1 VPAPSLVT
9 EDRDGQEDVVDAMS
23 RVIDRAQLAVTS
35 DGDVLLNMARFDMP
49 KRIEEIVRMALR
61 QRGAI
66 FIGVALSP
74 AEVRRLLDESAMIL
88 PNVTGPMV
96 GRRQR
101 GTLRRR

>member
-1 VPAPSLVT
+1 
-9 EDRDGQEDVVDAMS
+9 MS
-23 RVIDRAQLAVTS
+23 RVIDWAQLAVTI
-35 DGDVLLNMARFDMP
+35 DGDVLINVARFDVP
-49 KRIEEIVRMALR
+49 KKIEEIVKMALR

-74 AEVRRLLDESAMIL
+74 AEVRRLLDEAAMIL

-101 GTLRRR
+101 GKVRRRRSR

>member
-1 VPAPSLVT
+1 
-9 EDRDGQEDVVDAMS
+9 MS

-35 DGDVLLNMARFDMP
+35 DGDVLVNVARFDMP
-49 KRIEEIVRMALR
+49 KKVEEIVKMALR

-74 AEVRRLLDESAMIL
+74 SEVKRLLDEAAIVL

-101 GTLRRR
+101 GALRRR

>member
-1 VPAPSLVT
+1 
-9 EDRDGQEDVVDAMS
+9 MS

-35 DGDVLLNMARFDMP
+35 DGDVLLNVARFDVP
-49 KRIEEIVRMALR
+49 KKVEEVVRMALR
-61 QRGAI
+61 QRGAV

-74 AEVRRLLDESAMIL
+74 TEVRRLLDEAAML
-88 PNVTGPMV
+88 QPNATGPMV

>member
-1 VPAPSLVT
+1 
-9 EDRDGQEDVVDAMS
+9 MS
-23 RVIDRAQLAVTS
+23 RVIDRAPIALTS
-35 DGDVLLNMARFDMP
+35 DGDVLLNVARFDMP
-49 KRIEEIVRMALR
+49 KKVEEIVRMALR

-74 AEVRRLLDESAMIL
+74 AEVKRLLDEAAMLL

>member
-1 VPAPSLVT
+1 
-9 EDRDGQEDVVDAMS
+9 MS

-35 DGDVLLNMARFDMP
+35 DGGVLLNVARFDVP

-66 FIGVALSP
+66 FIGVALSTG
-74 AEVRRLLDESAMIL
+74 EVRHLLDEAAMLL
-88 PNVTGPMV
+88 PNATGPMV

-101 GTLRRR
+101 GALRKR

>member
-1 VPAPSLVT
+1 
-9 EDRDGQEDVVDAMS
+9 MS

-35 DGDVLLNMARFDMP
+35 DGAVLLNVARFDMP
-49 KRIEEIVRMALR
+49 KKVEEIVRMALR

-74 AEVRRLLDESAMIL
+74 AEVKRLLDEAAMLL
-88 PNVTGPMV
+88 PNVTAPMA

>member
-1 VPAPSLVT
+1 
-9 EDRDGQEDVVDAMS
+9 MS

-35 DGDVLLNMARFDMP
+35 DGDVLLNVARFDVP
-49 KRIEEIVRMALR
+49 KKVEEIVRMALR
-61 QRGAI
+61 QRGAV

-74 AEVRRLLDESAMIL
+74 AEVKRLLDEAAMVL

-101 GTLRRR
+101 RELRRR